1 MKIECLITDVIL
13 QPLLGGSNNKEAWRK
28 QGEHKAYNKMTKLVK
43 EKMYRYVYIHFYINI
58 YGIQY
63 KIGLRCKRNIRDK
76 YLMFKSSNF

>member
-1 MKIECLITDVIL
+1 
-13 QPLLGGSNNKEAWRK
+13 
-28 QGEHKAYNKMTKLVK
+28 MTKLVK

-76 YLMFKSSNF
+76 YLMFKSSNFWEIIMIYTKNRLDTEVLLYSTGRYIQYLGIEHDGI